1 MIDVALALACPNS
14 LQNAV
19 SNETGHGKRSR
30 LMMWDEGSGVV
41 GISEFLSALI
51 ILTKTDPPTI
61 SNRTPSREVS

>member
-1 MIDVALALACPNS
+1 
-14 LQNAV
+14 
-19 SNETGHGKRSR
+19 
-30 LMMWDEGSGVV
+30 MMWDEGSGVV